1 LLLNYVD
8 YRTFSVEEYFSHC
21 TAYAFYPGFFD
32 APAKVGGKWKEVFYW
47 GTKEFYNRDRPL
59 FMKYIPVIREI
70 SKAGWEP
77 IPYARCRQK
86 SIRIERY
93 GRIEP
98 SKPTYLT
105 LYNAG
110 LRARTIRVVLGSELL
125 RAAGR
130 SKPRI
135 VDLLSPK
142 THIAIGSAGILT
154 SRLPRRGVSVLKIIS
169 NSAAAT
175 LPNP

>member
-1 LLLNYVD
+1 
-8 YRTFSVEEYFSHC
+8 
-21 TAYAFYPGFFD
+21 
-32 APAKVGGKWKEVFYW
+32 
-47 GTKEFYNRDRPL
+47 
-59 FMKYIPVIREI
+59 MKYIPVIREI